1 MKQNFADLEEYSE
14 YIKTSK
20 VEIATV
26 MYKGIEK
33 AMKANAKE
41 ASVFEIFFDGEEFVY
56 EITIGHDEWINTL
69 ESCLDIFTKEDSP
82 DNAIEVYQLLEIA
95 KELIQ
100 ED

>member
-14 YIKTSK
+14 YIKTSR

-41 ASVFEIFFDGEEFVY
+41 ASVFEIFFDGEEFV
-56 EITIGHDEWINTL
+56 
-69 ESCLDIFTKEDSP
+69 
-82 DNAIEVYQLLEIA
+82 
-95 KELIQ
+95 
-100 ED
+100 

>member
-1 MKQNFADLEEYSE
+1 MKQHFADLEEYSN

-26 MYKGIEK
+26 MYKSVEEAI
-33 AMKANAKE
+33 KANAKE
-41 ASVFEIFFDGEEFVY
+41 ASVFEIFFEGEEFVY
-56 EITIGHDEWINTL
+56 EVTIEQHEWINTL
-69 ESCLDIFTKEDSP
+69 ESCLEIFTEKESP

>member
-1 MKQNFADLEEYSE
+1 MKQNFTDLEEYSN

-20 VEIATV
+20 IEIATV
-26 MYKGIEK
+26 MYKSIEEAIK
-33 AMKANAKE
+33 INAKE
-41 ASVFEIFFDGEEFVY
+41 ASVFEIFFEGEEFVY
-56 EITIGHDEWINTL
+56 EVNIEQHEWINTL
-69 ESCLDIFTKEDSP
+69 ESCLEIFTEKESP

>member
-1 MKQNFADLEEYSE
+1 MKQNFADLEEYSD

-20 VEIATV
+20 VQIATV

-33 AMKANAKE
+33 AMKVNAKE
-41 ASVFEIFFDGEEFVY
+41 ASVFEIFFEGEEFVY
-56 EITIGHDEWINTL
+56 EVTIEQNEWINTL
-69 ESCLDIFTKEDSP
+69 KSCLEIFTEKDSP

>member
-1 MKQNFADLEEYSE
+1 MKQNFADLEEYSN

-20 VEIATV
+20 IEIATV
-26 MYKGIEK
+26 MYKSIEE
-33 AMKANAKE
+33 AIKANAKE
-41 ASVFEIFFDGEEFVY
+41 ASVFEIFFEGEEFVY
-56 EITIGHDEWINTL
+56 EVTIEQHEWINTL
-69 ESCLDIFTKEDSP
+69 ESCLEIFTEKESP

>member
-1 MKQNFADLEEYSE
+1 MKQNFVDLEEYSN

-26 MYKGIEK
+26 MYRSIEDAIK
-33 AMKANAKE
+33 SNVKE
-41 ASVFEIFFDGEEFVY
+41 ASVFEIFFEGEEFVY
-56 EITIGHDEWINTL
+56 EVTIQQHEWLNTL
-69 ESCLDIFTKEDSP
+69 ESCLEIFTEKDSP
-82 DNAIEVYQLLEIA
+82 DNAIEVYELLEIA

>member
-1 MKQNFADLEEYSE
+1 MKQHFADLEEYSN

-26 MYKGIEK
+26 MFKSIEEAIK
-33 AMKANAKE
+33 VNAKS
-41 ASVFEIFFDGEEFVY
+41 ASVFEIFFEGEEFVY
-56 EITIGHDEWINTL
+56 EVTIEQHEWINTL
-69 ESCLDIFTKEDSP
+69 ESCLEIFTEKESP

>member
-1 MKQNFADLEEYSE
+1 MKQNFTDLEEYSN

-20 VEIATV
+20 IEIATV
-26 MYKGIEK
+26 MYKSIEE
-33 AMKANAKE
+33 AIKANTKT
-41 ASVFEIFFDGEEFVY
+41 ASVFEIFFEGEEYVY
-56 EITIGHDEWINTL
+56 EVTIEQHEWINTL
-69 ESCLDIFTKEDSP
+69 ESCLEIFTEKESP